1 MPDSAFSQPLETPSM
16 TSAFRAWFGCAA
28 GCSTELPLNQII
40 YSCPTC
46 GSLLDVQHDLA
57 ALKTR
62 ASQTWRQLFDDRYR
76 RTTYPYG
83 SGVWGKKEMVCPA
96 VENHNVVSMYEGGTN
111 LFWAE
116 RLGKQIGLEE
126 LWVKQCG
133 NSHTGSFKDLGM
145 TVLVSMVKQMIA
157 EGIKIPAVACAST
170 GDTSAALAAY
180 CAAAGI
186 PAIVIL
192 PRNKVSTAQLIQPMA
207 NGALTLSLDTDFDG
221 CMKIVRELCTK
232 ENLYL
237 ANSMNSLRLEGQ
249 KTISIEIVQQFDWE
263 VPDVVIVPGGNLGN
277 ISAIGRGFLLMRELG
292 MITRLPRL
300 VCAQAQHANPLYRS
314 FQHNFATYKPIRAKK
329 TLASAIQIGDPVSIN
344 RAIGVL
350 TAFDSVVEQASEEE
364 LADAAAMADRT
375 GLFNCPHTGV
385 ALAVL
390 FKLIARSQIKPRERV
405 VVVSTAHGLKF
416 TDFKRRYHEG
426 KIRGIASRHAN
437 RPIELSAD
445 YTKVRDAIFR
455 SLEQQQTEQR

>member
-1 MPDSAFSQPLETPSM
+1 MTNPAFSHSVDLSPPASH
-16 TSAFRAWFGCAA
+16 FRAWFGCAA
-28 GCSTELPLNQII
+28 GCGGGELPLNQVI
-40 YSCPTC
+40 YYCPAC
-46 GSLLDVQHDLA
+46 GGLLEVQHDLA
-57 ALKTR
+57 ALRSRSAEEWKL
-62 ASQTWRQLFDDRYR
+62 LFDDRHR
-76 RTTYPYG
+76 RTMYPYG

-96 VENHNVVSMYEGGTN
+96 VADHNVVSMYEGGTN

-116 RLGKQIGLEE
+116 RLGKQIGLED

-157 EGIKIPAVACAST
+157 EVTRIPAVACAST

-192 PRNKVSTAQLIQPMA
+192 PRNRVSTAQLIQPMA

-221 CMKIVRELCTK
+221 CMRVVRELCTR
-232 ENLYL
+232 ENIYL

-277 ISAIGRGFLLMRELG
+277 ISAIGRGFLLMRDLG
-292 MITRLPRL
+292 MIDRLPRL
-300 VCAQAQHANPLYRS
+300 VCAQAERANPLYRS
-314 FQHNFATYKPIRAKK
+314 FLTGFSSYQPIQAQE
-329 TLASAIQIGDPVSIN
+329 TLASAIQIGDPVSID
-344 RAIGVL
+344 RAIKVL
-350 TAFDSVVEQASEEE
+350 KAFDSVVEQATEEE
-364 LADAAAMADRT
+364 LADAVALADRT

-390 FKLIARSQIKPRERV
+390 FKLLERGQIKSPERV
-405 VVVSTAHGLKF
+405 VVISTAHGLKF

-426 KIRGIASRHAN
+426 KLPDMAARYAN
-437 RPIELSAD
+437 QPVELPAD
-445 YTKVRDAIFR
+445 YDKARDAIFR
-455 SLEQQQTEQR
+455 VLEK